1 MIVVLVFISVAYNLV
16 AQDEETDN
24 REKFQ
29 FGLRAGVNSS
39 NAYNSRTDEFRTD
52 SKLGFAGGGFFRI
65 PMTKYLRL
73 QPETL
78 LSQKGIKGEVTF
90 LGMNYNFIRTTT
102 FIDIPL
108 QIAFNPSEF
117 ITIVAG
123 PQYSF
128 LINQKDVFNSPF
140 YNTSYKEEFDNE
152 EIRKNILGFVS
163 GVDINIKHIIV
174 SARVGWDI
182 LYNSGDRNSNTPQY
196 KNMWFQGTIGY
207 TLYKNKL

>member
-102 FIDIPL
+102 FIELVLGDFFRCFRFYK
-108 QIAFNPSEF
+108 ATE
-117 ITIVAG
+117 TINFRV
-123 PQYSF
+123 
-128 LINQKDVFNSPF
+128 K
-140 YNTSYKEEFDNE
+140 K
-152 EIRKNILGFVS
+152 
-163 GVDINIKHIIV
+163 II
-174 SARVGWDI
+174 
-182 LYNSGDRNSNTPQY
+182 Y
-196 KNMWFQGTIGY
+196 F
-207 TLYKNKL
+207 